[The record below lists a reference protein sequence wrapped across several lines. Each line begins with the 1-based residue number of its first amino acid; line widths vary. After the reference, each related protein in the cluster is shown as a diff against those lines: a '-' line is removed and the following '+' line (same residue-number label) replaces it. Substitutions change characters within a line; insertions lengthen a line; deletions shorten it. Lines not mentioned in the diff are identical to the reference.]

1 LLFRIRVRRHGVNP
15 DAFDRV
21 AAFMHDHWDLITDDE
36 SAYKPAYV
44 AEVADA
50 VRRADAGEVGWDVV
64 LATRGDVVA
73 HLLGWRA
80 ADHLHRLARA
90 WPRGLATGIRDMLAT
105 QDADALWR
113 AVLADAG
120 GEGGLQPYTTLASVG
135 ARASVAS
142 YFLFVHD
149 PVRWPMYRAGNFG
162 SPLVKI
168 TGEPLDKTS
177 PASLLRGYYRA
188 LDELHHRLRFA
199 GLPATSRLDAQGV
212 LWVANYK
219 KVV

>member
-1 LLFRIRVRRHGVNP
+1 LLTLIRDRRRSVSPH
-15 DAFDRV
+15 AFDRV

-44 AEVADA
+44 AEIADV

-64 LATRGDVVA
+64 LTTRGEAVS
-73 HLLGWRA
+73 HLIGWRA
-80 ADHLHRLARA
+80 ADHLRRLARA
-90 WPRGLATGIRDMLAT
+90 WPGGLATGVRDMLAT

-113 AVLADAG
+113 ALLADAG
-120 GEGGLQPYTTLASVG
+120 GEAGLTPYRTLASVG

-149 PVRWPMYRAGNFG
+149 PVRWPMYRADNFG
-162 SPLVKI
+162 TPLVKI

-188 LDELHHRLRFA
+188 LDELHHRLRYA

-219 KVV
+219 RVV